1 MENNLSVENVSE
13 INSASSEAIMGGNNL
28 MQVKSDYS
36 AAIQIQK
43 PRKLQNV
50 ILKCEEEAAIA
61 GDEFYYS
68 WRQGSEIVEGLT
80 VGAAQ
85 AIARN
90 WGNCAIDVRVQET
103 PNAYV
108 FNGAFIDLET
118 GFNLVRPFRQNKQSP
133 KKKNGSDIY
142 TGERGKDIIF
152 QIGASKATRNVVL
165 NAVPK
170 WLATKVML
178 KAKDNVKGK
187 LEAMGIPKATE
198 KIIKK
203 AEALGIPED
212 RIESAFGKKHS
223 WDIEKL
229 VLLMGAL
236 RSIEDGFETLDSI
249 FPIEKDDKHPEQPE
263 DKKTSPPADQKKEP
277 EQKTGTKP
285 EVELVVTEEKKIPSE
300 PVVINWEVPISVIA
314 GIEAITS
321 KEELAKFKKENKQ
334 RLQSFGGKDHDM
346 IMDVLTDQEQ
356 KLK

>member
-1 MENNLSVENVSE
+1 MENLSIEE
-13 INSASSEAIMGGNNL
+13 IHESASASDIVNGGNTM
-28 MQVKSDYS
+28 MQTKSDYS

-68 WRQGSEIVEGLT
+68 WKQGKEIVEGLT

-90 WGNCAIDVRVQET
+90 WGNCAVDVRIQET
-103 PNAYV
+103 STSYLIYA
-108 FNGAFIDLET
+108 AFIDLET

-133 KKKNGSDIY
+133 KKRDGSDIY

-152 QIGASKATRNVVL
+152 QIGTSKATRNVVL

-170 WLATKVML
+170 WLATKVMS

-203 AEALGIPED
+203 AEALGIPEE
-212 RIESAFGKKHS
+212 RIETAFGKKHS

-249 FPIEKDDKHPEQPE
+249 FPIEKDDNRNHAAEEKKETQTEVEQPE
-263 DKKTSPPADQKKEP
+263 V
-277 EQKTGTKP
+277 EQKLEVESAQVDAKETKP
-285 EVELVVTEEKKIPSE
+285 GPINLTAEDWENPEMVVKKINSLASKDE
-300 PVVINWEVPISVIA
+300 IA
-314 GIEAITS
+314 Q
-321 KEELAKFKKENKQ
+321 FKKSNKQ
-334 RLQSFGGKDHDM
+334 RLTFFTGGDFEKVMNALETQSAKYSN
-346 IMDVLTDQEQ
+346 
-356 KLK
+356 